1 MNNIKFLL
9 FYRWLCVNLF
19 GVALLSIAYI
29 NGWVQMAMN
38 ADPTG
43 IVMIIGFLFVWGLF
57 ICGYKLW
64 NINQDLNHIK
74 NGDPSKC
81 SDWREYNLLKKER
94 KETARGSLIE
104 ALKIKLFSNIAFVK
118 YLANSLVIIGLIG
131 TVVGF
136 IIALSGVDPS
146 IVSDVNAIGPMVS
159 TLITGMSVALYTT
172 LVGSV
177 LNLWLTLNYH
187 FLAKGMIDLV
197 ASILESKS
205 SDL

>member
-1 MNNIKFLL
+1 MKNIQFLL

-19 GVALLSIAYI
+19 GAALMGAAYM
-29 NGWVQMAMN
+29 NGWIQMAIN

-43 IVMIIGFLFVWGLF
+43 IVIIIGLVFVWGLLT
-57 ICGYKLW
+57 CGYKIW

-74 NGDPSKC
+74 SGDPSKC
-81 SDWREYNLLKKER
+81 SDWLEYNLLKKER
-94 KETARGSLIE
+94 KESTRGSLIE
-104 ALKIKLFSNIAFVK
+104 AVKIKLFSNIAFVK

-172 LVGSV
+172 LVGSIF
-177 LNLWLTLNYH
+177 NLWLTLNYH
-187 FLAKGMIDLV
+187 FL
-197 ASILESKS
+197 S
-205 SDL
+205 

>member
-1 MNNIKFLL
+1 MKNIQFLL

-19 GVALLSIAYI
+19 GTALMGVAYM
-29 NGWVQMAMN
+29 NGWVQMAIN

-43 IVMIIGFLFVWGLF
+43 IVMILGIVFVWGLA
-57 ICGYKLW
+57 ICGYKIW
-64 NINQDLNHIK
+64 YINQDLNHIK
-74 NGDPSKC
+74 NGDPSEC
-81 SDWREYNLLKKER
+81 ADWREYNLLKKER
-94 KETARGSLIE
+94 KEVARGSLIE
-104 ALKIKLFSNIAFVK
+104 ALKIKLFSNIAFLK

-187 FLAKGMIDLV
+187 FLAKGLIDLV

>member
-1 MNNIKFLL
+1 MNIHFLL

-19 GVALLSIAYI
+19 GAALLGVAYM
-29 NGWVQMAMN
+29 NGWIQMAIA

-43 IVMIIGFLFVWGLF
+43 IVMIISLIFLWGLV
-57 ICGYKLW
+57 ICGHKIW
-64 NINQDLNHIK
+64 HINQDLNHIK

-94 KETARGSLIE
+94 KESTRGSLIE

-118 YLANSLVIIGLIG
+118 YLANSLVVIGLIG

-146 IVSDVNAIGPMVS
+146 IVSDVSAIGPMVS

-177 LNLWLTLNYH
+177 LNLWLSINYH
-187 FLAKGMIDLV
+187 FLAKGMVDLV

>member
-1 MNNIKFLL
+1 MNNIKLLL
-9 FYRWLCVNLF
+9 FYRWLCINLF
-19 GVALLSIAYI
+19 GAGLLGVAYM
-29 NGWVQMAMN
+29 NGWIQMAMN

-43 IVMIIGFLFVWGLF
+43 IVMIIGVIFLWGLA
-57 ICGYKLW
+57 ICGYKIW
-64 NINQDLNHIK
+64 HINQDLNHIMT
-74 NGDPSKC
+74 GDPSKC
-81 SDWREYNLLKKER
+81 VEWRKYNELKSER
-94 KETARGSLIE
+94 KESTRGSLVE

-118 YLANSLVIIGLIG
+118 YIANSLVIIGLIG

-146 IVSDVNAIGPMVS
+146 IVSDVSAIGPMVS

-187 FLAKGMIDLV
+187 FLAKGMIELV
-197 ASILESKS
+197 ASILESKT
-205 SDL
+205 SDR

>member
-9 FYRWLCVNLF
+9 FYRWLCINLF
-19 GVALLSIAYI
+19 GISLLGVAYI
-29 NGWVQMAMN
+29 NGWIQMAMN

-43 IVMIIGFLFVWGLF
+43 IVMILGLLFVWGLL
-57 ICGYKLW
+57 ICGYKIW
-64 NINQDLNHIK
+64 NISQDLNHIK
-74 NGDPSKC
+74 SGDPSKC
-81 SDWREYNLLKKER
+81 DDWREYNLLKKER
-94 KETARGSLIE
+94 KASTRGSLIE

-146 IVSDVNAIGPMVS
+146 IVSDVSAIGPMVS

>member
-1 MNNIKFLL
+1 MNIQFLL

-19 GVALLSIAYI
+19 GAALMSIAYM
-29 NGWVQMAMN
+29 NGWIQMAIN

-43 IVMIIGFLFVWGLF
+43 IVMIISLIFLWGLL
-57 ICGYKLW
+57 ICGYKIW

-81 SDWREYNLLKKER
+81 VDWREYNLLKKER
-94 KETARGSLIE
+94 KESTRGSLIE
-104 ALKIKLFSNIAFVK
+104 ALKIKLFSDIAFVK
-118 YLANSLVIIGLIG
+118 YLANSLVVIGLIG

-177 LNLWLTLNYH
+177 FNLWLSINYH
-187 FLAKGMIDLV
+187 FLAKGMVALV